1 MKTTITLL
9 FLAALA
15 LPTMAQTLAVSGHV
29 PPHIDISGLA
39 PDDYRYMEH
48 EFTVAVPNTSGTV
61 QIKAGFSEGDTS
73 LVVRDFTLGTQSWAD
88 GTWVAPNGSGHTIG
102 IGRFTGLDAVY
113 VQVYNAGSLVGS
125 GMWERP

>member
-9 FLAALA
+9 FLTALA

-29 PPHIDISGLA
+29 PTHIDISGLA
-39 PDDYRYMEH
+39 PDDYRYMDH

-61 QIKAGFSEGDTS
+61 QVRAGFSEGDTS

-88 GTWVAPNGSGHTIG
+88 GTWVSGTASGHTIAFGRYSG
-102 IGRFTGLDAVY
+102 IDAVY
-113 VQVYNAGSLVGS
+113 VQVLSGGNVIGTGSWV
-125 GMWERP
+125 RP